1 MRIAVYHNL
10 HSGGAK
16 HSTYEIVRRLAG
28 SHQVDLFTLNSADT
42 DFFAL
47 RDVVHQTRVVEY
59 QAGRIFGSPMG
70 RLNNA
75 VRLSD
80 LRRLEAVSR
89 QVAEIID
96 RGDYDVV
103 YVHPCQVTQNP
114 SVLCHLQTPA
124 LYHSREPLRR
134 LYEPPIPRP
143 YLNGASW
150 RSILDQM
157 DLLRLAYDARLQQ
170 IERRNIQKATR
181 VVTNSYFTREALYRT
196 YGVNAR
202 VVYHGVDLKTFRP
215 LGLDREDL
223 VITVGS
229 LTPNKG
235 FDFVIESLG
244 RLPSALRPELVVVS
258 NYQEVPERAYLQD
271 LATRRGV
278 RLSLRQMV
286 SVDELVRLY
295 NVARATLYAP
305 VMEPFGLVPLES
317 MACGTP
323 VVAVAEGGVR
333 ESVTH
338 GKTGLLAE
346 RLPQQF
352 AEALRSLLEDPTL
365 GARLGGYAREEA
377 LERWRWERTVM
388 QIEAHLAELVNQNGT
403 SEL

>member
-28 SHQVDLFTLNSADT
+28 RHQVDLFTVSSADT
-42 DFFAL
+42 DFFELQGAI
-47 RDVVHQTRVVEY
+47 HQTQVVEF
-59 QAGRIFGSPMG
+59 QAGRTFGSPIG
-70 RLNNA
+70 RLNQA

-80 LRRLEAVSR
+80 LGRLEVVSR
-89 QVAEIID
+89 RVAETID
-96 RGDYDVV
+96 QGDYDVV

-114 SVLCHLQTPA
+114 SVLCYLQTPA
-124 LYHSREPLRR
+124 LYHCREPLRR
-134 LYEPPIPRP
+134 LYEPLIPRP
-143 YLNGASW
+143 YRNDASW
-150 RSILDQM
+150 RGILDQI
-157 DLLRLAYDARLQQ
+157 DLLRRAYDARLRQT
-170 IERRNIQKATR
+170 ERRNIRKATC

-196 YGVNAR
+196 YGLNAR
-202 VVYHGVDLKTFRP
+202 VVYHGVDVETFRP
-215 LGLDREDL
+215 LGLDREDV
-223 VITVGS
+223 VITVGA

-235 FDFVIESLG
+235 FDFIIESLG
-244 RLPSALRPELVVVS
+244 MLPATLRPELVVVS
-258 NYQEVPERAYLQD
+258 NYQEVPERTYLQD
-271 LATRRGV
+271 LASRRGV

-338 GKTGLLAE
+338 GETGLLTE
-346 RLPQQF
+346 RLPRRF
-352 AEALRSLLEDPTL
+352 AEALRSLLEDPAL
-365 GARLGGYAREEA
+365 GARLGVYAREEA

-388 QIEAHLAELVNQNGT
+388 QIEAHLAELLNKN
-403 SEL
+403 EMPEM